1 MSFILT
7 LVASQESPVL
17 TARAIAP
24 ALSLPGAD
32 MRRWLAPERACD
44 IAVAERP
51 EPLAIEDLRSVF
63 DPLAVDLF
71 VTRAE
76 NRQKTLL
83 VADMESTM
91 VAFEALEEIA
101 AFLNIRDKIKAI
113 TDRAMNGELDFR
125 AALAERTALLKG
137 VPERALAEV
146 FEGMK
151 STVNPG
157 ARDLVATMKAHGA
170 RCVLVTGGFTYFAE
184 WVAREIGFDACH
196 ANPLEIED
204 GKISGRLVEPVL
216 GPDAKLGYLHRYC
229 KDPGIS
235 PADAMTI
242 GDGANDIP
250 MLLAAQEAG
259 GLGVG
264 YRPKPAIA
272 KAGIVN
278 RIVHGDLTAALFA
291 QGYRRE
297 NDVFISE

>member
-17 TARAIAP
+17 TARDVAP
-24 ALSLPGAD
+24 ALSLPGAE

-44 IAVAERP
+44 IAMPERP
-51 EPLAIEDLRSVF
+51 EPSAVEALRAAF
-63 DPLAVDLF
+63 DPLSVDLF

-76 NRQKTLL
+76 NRRKTLL

-101 AFLNIRDKIKAI
+101 AFLNIKDKIKAI

-125 AALAERTALLKG
+125 AALAERIGLLKG
-137 VPERALAEV
+137 VPESALAGV

-151 STVNPG
+151 GTINPG

-184 WVAREIGFDACH
+184 WVAQALGFDSCH

-229 KDPGIS
+229 ENPGIS
-235 PADAMTI
+235 LADAMTI

-259 GLGVG
+259 GLGIG

-291 QGYRRE
+291 QGYSLP
-297 NDVFISE
+297 NLL